1 MISKQSENGSP
12 PKGKYVSQQTKKEL
26 PPICSILQQ
35 EEETSTPE
43 DQSSEPITPAEL
55 LTDKELTPEQKKLE
69 LQRMWGRAGG
79 RKSAK
84 KTTKWKPI
92 FITVARQLAS
102 LGVPEQ
108 DIAALFQVTRGT
120 FNQWKRAHQP
130 LRAALKEGDGLK
142 RSNLLMQMQ
151 TSAAN
156 GIFQMQMF
164 LAKNWLGMTDRQDV
178 NLKGTQTIIYKSQ
191 IPQEKGTPDVDPG
204 SVKRSGK
211 KLQDR
216 E

>member
-1 MISKQSENGSP
+1 MKPEQSDKVQP
-12 PKGKYVSQQTKKEL
+12 PKGKYVSQQTKEEL
-26 PPICSILQQ
+26 PPIVSILR
-35 EEETSTPE
+35 EEEDTSMPE
-43 DQSSEPITPAEL
+43 DQSLIHTTPAEL

-69 LQRMWGRAGG
+69 LQRMWGRMGG

-84 KTTKWKPI
+84 QTTKWKPV
-92 FITVARQLAS
+92 FIKVARQLAS
-102 LGVPEQ
+102 IGVPEQ

-151 TSAAN
+151 ASAAD

-164 LAKNWLGMTDRQDV
+164 LAKNWLGMTDRQDLRV
-178 NLKGTQTIIYKSQ
+178 KGEQTIIYKSL
-191 IPQEKGTPDVDPG
+191 IPRETGAVDVDPG
-204 SVKRSGK
+204 SVKPSSK
-211 KLQDR
+211 PLQDR
-216 E
+216 D